1 MGTPDKGVT
10 TRPTDLLPGKRTHNT
25 PRYPT
30 AAACLNPFR
39 EGPSGQLPL
48 TVYKQEPSPASI

>member
-30 AAACLNPFR
+30 AAACLKPIQGR
-39 EGPSGQLPL
+39 SLWTAP
-48 TVYKQEPSPASI
+48 THSI